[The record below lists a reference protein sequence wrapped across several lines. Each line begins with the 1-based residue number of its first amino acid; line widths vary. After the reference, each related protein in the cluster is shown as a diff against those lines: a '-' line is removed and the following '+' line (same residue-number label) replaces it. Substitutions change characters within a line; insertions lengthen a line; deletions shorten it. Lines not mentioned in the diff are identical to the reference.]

1 MNNQD
6 PTDQA
11 WELLKQAKKVEPS
24 LFFVRNVV
32 REVRMLQSNP
42 SGIWNRL
49 RSALGQRGLLAAS
62 AACAVVTAGLVLFL
76 NRDQSSANGATTPV
90 ALSLEDHSEAF
101 DPASEM
107 AAVEYL
113 GQLMA
118 VADPGQL
125 DETALADLFF

>member
-42 SGIWNRL
+42 AGIWNRL

-62 AACAVVTAGLVLFL
+62 A
-76 NRDQSSANGATTPV
+76 
-90 ALSLEDHSEAF
+90 
-101 DPASEM
+101 
-107 AAVEYL
+107 
-113 GQLMA
+113 
-118 VADPGQL
+118 
-125 DETALADLFF
+125 